1 MTPLVRNGVIL
12 AGVLVL
18 GGAATAIIV
27 TSQTTKQAPE
37 AIAPAVAPPSSAQA
51 SSPPEAAPLPQ
62 AAPGAATSPAQ
73 PVAAPATP
81 VLAFDPLVQR
91 FSLLRDSAA
100 YVAASTAAPQMYPLK
115 SGTPLVSAAKSRDG
129 AWIIATTA
137 DGQAAYLPA
146 ADLGPYDPSR
156 APAPDV
162 PAHLSGPATV
172 VDTGTLVVAGHTIA
186 LDGVVGQTG
195 EYINEL
201 QGMINGQGASV
212 QCDAQGQGYVCTLPS
227 GIDIGRAGLFNGGAD
242 LAPDASADYQ
252 QQAAAAKAAR
262 KGIWR

>member
-129 AWIIATTA
+129 AWIIATTE

-156 APAPDV
+156 AHPHRMYQLTCPV
-162 PAHLSGPATV
+162 PQPSWTPERSWLQAIRSRLM
-172 VDTGTLVVAGHTIA
+172 A
-186 LDGVVGQTG
+186 L
-195 EYINEL
+195 L
-201 QGMINGQGASV
+201 ARLASI
-212 QCDAQGQGYVCTLPS
+212 LMNS
-227 GIDIGRAGLFNGGAD
+227 RE
-242 LAPDASADYQ
+242 
-252 QQAAAAKAAR
+252 
-262 KGIWR
+262 